1 MKSEFWKKT
10 TSRRELWRRRW
21 KEFGVFRSLHLAAV
35 SKMDFLKLKIRY
47 LQISDEKKNCKE
59 KIQKHYKFLNL
70 ELTANF
76 VRTIVLW
83 LNPLSLSLHGNDS
96 FQLSDTREIV
106 MISIIYVLKYVCKIC
121 CKSVVGTNS
130 VNSKWISL
138 IWFTITLKDTFD

>member
-1 MKSEFWKKT
+1 
-10 TSRRELWRRRW
+10 
-21 KEFGVFRSLHLAAV
+21 
-35 SKMDFLKLKIRY
+35 MDFLKLKIRY

-106 MISIIYVLKYVCKIC
+106 MISIIYVLKYVCKI
-121 CKSVVGTNS
+121 
-130 VNSKWISL
+130 VNPLLVQIQWTANEYLS
-138 IWFTITLKDTFD
+138 FDLQ